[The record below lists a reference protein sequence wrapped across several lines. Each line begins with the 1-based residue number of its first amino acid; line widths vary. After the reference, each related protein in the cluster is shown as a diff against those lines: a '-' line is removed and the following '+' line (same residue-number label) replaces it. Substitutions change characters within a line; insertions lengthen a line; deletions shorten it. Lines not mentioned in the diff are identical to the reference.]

1 LKARYGEEVEFLAIY
16 VREAHPTNGWRMQS
30 NDKEGVVFA
39 QPRTDA
45 ERTEVAEQC
54 CTKLKMTMPL
64 LVDSLD
70 DRVGHL
76 YSGMPDRLYL
86 IDKNGRVA
94 YKSGRGPFGFKPGE
108 LEQAIVMHLLDE
120 GVAAKPTH
128 TRHGV
133 PLLSD
138 KEAWARLPEAETG
151 SGTPLPA
158 WARALAAALPRT
170 TAGMLE
176 MDRVYRTRGLAD
188 AKLRAMARWV
198 AAHANKCAYG
208 EAYALADLRRAG
220 GNERDIALLQG
231 DWSNLL
237 APTQRVL
244 TLSKKLTLCASK
256 VTDAEV
262 AELKED
268 LGESQLVALVQLL
281 AYANFQDRL
290 VLSLG
295 LDVEPSGPL
304 PPPEVRFR
312 KPYVGREAPARKTVA
327 TTPEPVPSRVDDHDW
342 TDFDFAALQ
351 EQMKSQRAR
360 EPRISVPPFEEV
372 RQYLPNRLANQP
384 LKIRWSLV
392 SVGHSPELANAWLG
406 TMRTF
411 GEESKQD
418 RVFEE
423 LLFWVVTRSLQC
435 FY

>member
-1 LKARYGEEVEFLAIY
+1 LKARYGEQVEFLAIY
-16 VREAHPTNGWRMQS
+16 VREAHPTTGWRMQS

-45 ERTEVAEQC
+45 ERAEVAEQC

-64 LVDSLD
+64 LVDAVD

-86 IDKNGRVA
+86 IDRNGRVA

-108 LEQAIVMHLLDE
+108 LEQAIVMHLLDD
-120 GVAAKPTH
+120 GTPAKPAR

-138 KEAWARLPEAETG
+138 KEAWAKLPEAEAG
-151 SGTPLPA
+151 SGAPLPG
-158 WARALAAALPRT
+158 WGRALAAALPRT

-220 GNERDIALLQG
+220 GAESDIIVLQG
-231 DWSNLL
+231 DWSNLP
-237 APTQRVL
+237 ASTQRVL
-244 TLSKKLTLCASK
+244 VFARKLTLHAYK
-256 VTDAEV
+256 VTDVEV
-262 AELKED
+262 ADLKED

-290 VLSLG
+290 VLTLG
-295 LDVEPSGPL
+295 LDVEPAGPL
-304 PPPEVRFR
+304 PPSEVRFR
-312 KPYVGREAPARKTVA
+312 KPYVGGTGPERQALATKPQPAG
-327 TTPEPVPSRVDDHDW
+327 SRVDNHEW
-342 TDFDFAALQ
+342 TAIDFTALQ

-360 EPRISVPPFEEV
+360 QPRISVPTFEGV
-372 RQYLPNRLANQP
+372 RQYLPNRPANQP
-384 LKIRWSLV
+384 LRIRWSLV